1 MAKKTLQTIL
11 QCPTDFLY
19 LWASDGFIS
28 QLGSK
33 SKIVKEKKYNQYQ
46 TLWKTMVENTN
57 AKSQEELQEVYKSWT
72 NQIAS
77 AIKDIY
83 GLTPAQIL
91 EKLAMGEEVLGRN
104 WDKGVY
110 GIGAGMQL
118 TFDQTPGVG
127 VDYASGKITYQGVE
141 LENQTPIYGA
151 DGNVTGYSAMYGA
164 NQYQSYGYNGA
175 YGAYS
180 YSTPDGVI
188 QNPTGNSL
196 SASGS
201 SFWQNSANY
210 MPIIERL
217 LDWIMSFF
225 GGSLQGRTVL
235 TQQNTAPKQTE
246 WVSEES
252 DNGGLLAGGLVLGA
266 LAFMSMDKPKNKKK
280 KQQK

>member
-28 QLGSK
+28 QLGNK

-72 NQIAS
+72 DKIAS

-91 EKLAMGEEVLGRN
+91 EKLAMGEEVLGKN

-110 GIGAGMQL
+110 GIGASMQL
-118 TFDQTPGVG
+118 TFDQTAGMG
-127 VDYASGKITYQGVE
+127 VDYATGKITYQGVE
-141 LENQTPIYGA
+141 LKNQTPIYGA
-151 DGNVTGYSAMYGA
+151 DGISGYYVIFGNNV
-164 NQYQSYGYNGA
+164 YQSYGSE
-175 YGAYS
+175 GAYS
-180 YSTPDGVI
+180 AYSYCDS
-188 QNPTGNSL
+188 NGNSQTP
-196 SASGS
+196 SGKPLYGS
-201 SFWQNSANY
+201 NNSFWQNSANY

-252 DNGGLLAGGLVLGA
+252 DGGGLLAGGLVLGA

>member
-33 SKIVKEKKYNQYQ
+33 AKIVRQKKYNQYQ

-57 AKSQEELQEVYKSWT
+57 AKSQEELQEVYESWT
-72 NQIAS
+72 DKVAS

-83 GLTPAQIL
+83 GMTPAQIL
-91 EKLAMGEEVLGRN
+91 EKLAMGEEVLGKN

-110 GIGAGMQL
+110 GIGAVKQL
-118 TFDQTPGVG
+118 TFDQTAGMG
-127 VDYASGKITYQGVE
+127 VDYATGKITYQGVE
-141 LENQTPIYGA
+141 LKNQTPIYGS
-151 DGNVTGYSAMYGA
+151 DGSITGYSAMYGE
-164 NQYQSYGYNGA
+164 NQYQSSGMNGA
-175 YGAYS
+175 YAAYS
-180 YSTPDGVI
+180 FSDPNGVI
-188 QNPTGNSL
+188 QSPTGGSL
-196 SASGS
+196 SASS
-201 SFWQNSANY
+201 ASFWQNSANY

-252 DNGGLLAGGLVLGA
+252 NGGGLLAGGLVLGA

-280 KQQK
+280 KQ